1 MIKQQKSMQELWD
14 DSYLSGDNDAYLE
27 QLYETY
33 LKTPDDVAPEWQA
46 YFKKLGE
53 ANDVAHSEI
62 RDYFAK
68 ISKQPRMAQAA
79 APGND
84 VFRQKQQEKV
94 IELISAYRSL
104 GHLKADIDPLG
115 LYRGIDNSTLK
126 LSYYGFTDADLN
138 TVFDVGTFD
147 VFHKPSATLKEIYET
162 LQKIY
167 CGHIGIE
174 YMHILQLEE
183 VDWIQKRMEKG
194 LSHFSLTKEQK
205 LRILDRLVVADGLEK
220 YLGFKYVG
228 QKRFSL
234 EGGDSLI
241 PMLDAIIHRGA
252 ETGLKDI
259 VIGMA
264 HRGRMNVLVNVL
276 GKEPEKIFA
285 GFEGKGI
292 DESSSGDVKYHLG
305 FSSNVKTPTGQVH
318 LALAFN
324 PSHLEIISPVVQ
336 GSVRSRQRRRKDTDR
351 KLVMPIQIHGDAAF
365 AGQGVVMETFA
376 TSQARWFWVGGSI
389 HIVINNQVGFT
400 ISDPRDSRSGLY
412 CTDIAKMVQAP
423 ILHVN
428 GNDPEAVFFAAQLAA
443 DYREKFK
450 KDIVLDLVCY
460 RRHGHN
466 EADEPSATQPLM
478 YKVIKAMPAPC
489 TLYANKLVAE
499 GVISDKTEQ
508 QLVDAYRNKM
518 DAGKSVVD
526 LVPNGGDYEFTNSWE
541 PFIGKEWTAPA
552 KTAVPLKKIKELAK
566 KIEEL
571 PEGFVVQPQVKKML
585 EARQKMTL
593 GEQPLNWGYAETL
606 AYATLLDEGYPIRLC
621 GQDACRGT
629 FAHRHAVLHD
639 QNTDQIYIPLSHIK
653 DNQAQINIVD
663 SLLSEEAVL
672 AFEYGYAS
680 TVPNNLVI
688 WEAQFGDFAN
698 GAQVV
703 IDQFISSAEQK
714 WGRLSG
720 LVMLLPHGYEGQ
732 GPEHSSARLERYLQ
746 LCAQNNMQVC
756 VPSTPSQIFHLL
768 RRQLVRA
775 YRKPLIVMTPKS
787 LLRAELAVSTL
798 EDLSNGEFELVIP
811 EIDQINTKKVD
822 RLILCCGKVY
832 YDLLKKRREL
842 KLDNVAI
849 IRIEQL
855 YPFPEDKMKEVLKPY
870 QHVKNIIWCQEE
882 PMNQGAW
889 YSSQHNIRACLD
901 ENKQTLSYA
910 GRTPSASPAVG
921 YSSVHMKQQDALVNQ
936 ALGLDSK

>member
-27 QLYETY
+27 ELYETY
-33 LKTPDDVAPEWQA
+33 LKTPEGVTPEWQA
-46 YFKKLGE
+46 YFKKLGQSG
-53 ANDVAHSEI
+53 DVSHSEI

-68 ISKQPRMAQAA
+68 LSKQPRTTQTEQ
-79 APGND
+79 GVD
-84 VFRQKQQEKV
+84 LFRQKQQEKV

-104 GHLKADIDPLG
+104 GHLQANIDPLE
-115 LYRGIDNSTLK
+115 LYRGIDNATLK
-126 LSYYGFTDADLN
+126 LAYYGFTDADLN
-138 TVFDVGTFD
+138 TVFDVGTLD
-147 VFHKPSATLKEIYET
+147 VFQKQSATLKEIYDT
-162 LQKIY
+162 LRKIY

-183 VDWIQKRMEKG
+183 VEWIRKRMENG
-194 LSHFSLTKEQK
+194 WNHFTLTKEQK
-205 LRILDRLVVADGLEK
+205 LRILDRLIVADGLEK

-234 EGGDSLI
+234 EGGDSLM
-241 PMLDAIIHRGA
+241 PMLDAIINRGT
-252 ETGLKDI
+252 ETGIKEI

-276 GKEPEKIFA
+276 GKEPEKIYA

-305 FSSNVKTPTGQVH
+305 FSANVKTPAGQVH

-324 PSHLEIISPVVQ
+324 PSHLEIIAPVVQ
-336 GSVRSRQRRRKDTDR
+336 GSVRSRQRRRKDIDR
-351 KLVMPIQIHGDAAF
+351 KFVMPIQIHGDAAF

-376 TSQARWFWVGGSI
+376 MSQARWFWVGGSI

-423 ILHVN
+423 IIHVN

-443 DYREKFK
+443 DYRIQFK
-450 KDIVLDLVCY
+450 KDIVIDLVCY

-466 EADEPSATQPLM
+466 EADEPSATQPIM
-478 YKVIKAMPAPC
+478 YKIIKAMPAPC
-489 TLYANKLVAE
+489 TLYAAKLVSE
-499 GVISDKTEQ
+499 GMIDSKTEQ
-508 QLVDAYRNKM
+508 QLADAYRKKM
-518 DAGKSVVD
+518 DEGKSVVD
-526 LVPNGGDYEFTNSWE
+526 VIPNGGDYEFANSWE
-541 PFIGKEWTAPA
+541 PFVGKEWTAAA
-552 KTAVPLKKIKELAK
+552 KTAVPLEKIKELATQLEK
-566 KIEEL
+566 L
-571 PEGFVVQPQVKKML
+571 PQGFVVQPQVKKML

-593 GEQPLNWGYAETL
+593 GELPLNWGYAETL

-621 GQDACRGT
+621 GQDAARGT

-639 QNTDQIYIPLSHIK
+639 QNTDEIYIPLSHIK
-653 DNQAQINIVD
+653 PDQVQINIVD

-680 TVPNNLVI
+680 AEPNNLVI

-703 IDQFISSAEQK
+703 FDQFISSAEQK
-714 WGRLSG
+714 WGRLCG

-768 RRQLVRA
+768 RRQLIRT

-787 LLRAELAVSTL
+787 LLRAELAVSSL
-798 EDLSNGEFELVIP
+798 DDLSKGEFELVIP
-811 EIDQINTKKVD
+811 EIDELNSKKVD
-822 RLILCCGKVY
+822 RVILCCGKVY

-842 KLDNVAI
+842 KLDTAAI

-855 YPFPEDKMKEVLKPY
+855 YPFPEERLKEVLKPFL
-870 QHVKNIIWCQEE
+870 HVKNIIWCQEE

-889 YSSQHNIRACLD
+889 YSTQHNLRACMD
-901 ENKQTLSYA
+901 ESKQTLSYA
-910 GRTPSASPAVG
+910 GRAASASPAVG
-921 YSSVHMKQQDALVNQ
+921 YASVHLKQQEALVNQ
-936 ALGLDSK
+936 ALTG

>member
-1 MIKQQKSMQELWD
+1 MKQQKSMQEWWN

-27 QLYETY
+27 ELYETY
-33 LKTPDDVAPEWQA
+33 LKTPDGVALEW
-46 YFKKLGE
+46 
-53 ANDVAHSEI
+53 
-62 RDYFAK
+62 RDYF
-68 ISKQPRMAQAA
+68 KQLGQSTDVSHSDIRHYFADLARQPHTTQAEQ
-79 APGND
+79 GID
-84 VFRQKQQEKV
+84 LFHQKQQEKV
-94 IELISAYRSL
+94 INLISAYRSL
-104 GHLKADIDPLG
+104 GHLQANIDPLG
-115 LYRGIDNSTLK
+115 LYRGIDNPTLE

-138 TVFDVGTFD
+138 TVFDVGSFG
-147 VFHKPSATLKEIYET
+147 VMQKSSATLKEIYQALRQT
-162 LQKIY
+162 Y
-167 CGHIGIE
+167 CGSIGIE

-183 VDWIQKRMEKG
+183 VDWIQNRMEKEW
-194 LSHFSLTKEQK
+194 SHFTLTKEQK
-205 LRILDRLVVADGLEK
+205 LRILERLVVADGLEK

-241 PMLDAIIHRGA
+241 PLLDAIITQGTK
-252 ETGLKDI
+252 TGIKEI

-276 GKEPEKIFA
+276 GKEPEKIYA

-305 FSSNVKTPTGQVH
+305 FSANIKTNGEQVH

-324 PSHLEIISPVVQ
+324 PSHLEIIAPVVQ
-336 GSVRSRQRRRKDTDR
+336 GSVRSRQRRRKDIDR

-376 TSQARWFWVGGSI
+376 MSQARWFWVGGSI

-400 ISDPRDSRSGLY
+400 ISDPRDARSGLY

-443 DYREKFK
+443 DYRSQFK
-450 KDIVLDLVCY
+450 KDIVIDLVCY

-466 EADEPSATQPLM
+466 EADEPSATQPIM
-478 YKVIKAMPAPC
+478 YKIIKAMPAPC
-489 TLYANKLVAE
+489 TLYASKLVAE
-499 GVISDKTEQ
+499 GIIDAKTEQ
-508 QLVDAYRNKM
+508 QLADAYRKKM
-518 DAGKSVVD
+518 DEGKSVVD

-541 PFIGKEWTAPA
+541 PFIGKDWTAIA
-552 KTAVPLKKIKELAK
+552 KTAVSLKKIKLLAK
-566 KIEEL
+566 QLEKL
-571 PEGFVVQPQVKKML
+571 PEGLVLQPQVKKMM
-585 EARQKMTL
+585 EARQKMTD
-593 GEQPLNWGYAETL
+593 GELPLNWGYAETL

-639 QNTDQIYIPLSHIK
+639 QNSDAIYIPLSHLTS
-653 DNQAQINIVD
+653 DQAQINLVD

-680 TVPNNLVI
+680 VQPNNLVI

-703 IDQFISSAEQK
+703 IDQFISSGEQK
-714 WGRLSG
+714 WGRLCG

-746 LCAQNNMQVC
+746 LCAQHNMQVC

-768 RRQLVRA
+768 RRQMIRA

-787 LLRAELAVSTL
+787 ILRAELAVSSL
-798 EDLSNGEFELVIP
+798 DDLSKGEFELVIP
-811 EIDQINTKKVD
+811 EVD
-822 RLILCCGKVY
+822 ELTPRKTERVILCCGKVY

-842 KLDNVAI
+842 KLNTVAI
-849 IRIEQL
+849 IRVEQL
-855 YPFPEDKMKEVLKPY
+855 YPFPEKRLKEVLEPY
-870 QHVKNIIWCQEE
+870 KQVTNIIWCQEE

-889 YSSQHNIRACLD
+889 YSTQHNLLACL
-901 ENKQTLSYA
+901 ESKQTLNYT
-910 GRTPSASPAVG
+910 GRAASAAPAVG
-921 YSSVHMKQQDALVNQ
+921 YASVHLKEQEALVKQ
-936 ALGLDSK
+936 ALGLVK